1 MSDELDFLTDD
12 DAAAIDRYVAKL
24 AREEEVDVERQH
36 GQQILDMLAARNT
49 QGVDP
54 LLNALNQAHRR
65 KAEEAD
71 K

>member
-1 MSDELDFLTDD
+1 MTDD
-12 DAAAIDRYVAKL
+12 AIDRYVAGL
-24 AREEEVDVERQH
+24 AHEEPEDINRKQ
-36 GQQILDMLAARNT
+36 GQQILDMLDARNT

-54 LLNALNQAHRR
+54 FLEALHQAHRA

>member
-1 MSDELDFLTDD
+1 VSDELDFLTDD